1 MSMYRLETE
10 ICQLQMRIERDKV
23 TIEQLND
30 RIAGLEKTLAAVVY
44 ENDELQGELAH
55 AHLRIAELESRDE

>member
-10 ICQLQMRIERDKV
+10 IYQLQMRVDRDAGYIEN
-23 TIEQLND
+23 LND
-30 RIAGLEKTLAAVVY
+30 RIEGLEKTLAAVVY